1 MIKFQKNSLNLPF
14 SKLRLIQTL
23 FSTISMAKKAKELS
37 VEDKLRTLYD
47 LQIIDRR
54 IDEIRAMRGELP
66 LEVEDLEN
74 EVAGMETRMEKVNH
88 EIADLEVDI
97 KEKQLLI
104 KESQEKMAKYSKDQ
118 EQVRNNREFEA
129 IAKEIEYQE
138 LEIQLAE
145 KRILEYSARI
155 EAKKEANEASAEKLN
170 DRKTHLSHKVS
181 ELDSI
186 MAETQKE
193 EELLLGKSEEY
204 KQIVEVRLVQA
215 YDRIR
220 SATKNK
226 LAVVSV
232 ERGASAGSFFVIPP
246 QRQMELAQRKKIM
259 IDEHSGR
266 ILVDP
271 VLAQEE
277 EDKMDEMIASWLK

>member
-1 MIKFQKNSLNLPF
+1 
-14 SKLRLIQTL
+14 
-23 FSTISMAKKAKELS
+23 MAKKAKEIS
-37 VEDKLRTLYD
+37 VEDKLRALYD

-66 LEVEDLEN
+66 LEVEDLES
-74 EVAGMETRMEKVNH
+74 EVAGLETRMEKVNN
-88 EIADLEVDI
+88 EIADLEQDI
-97 KEKQLLI
+97 KDKLLLI
-104 KESQEKMAKYSKDQ
+104 KESEEKMAKYAKDQ

-145 KRILEYSARI
+145 KRIKEFNARI
-155 EAKKEANEASAEKLN
+155 DSKKEVNAEAGERLAE
-170 DRKTHLSHKVS
+170 RKQHLEHKVA

-186 MAETQKE
+186 MSETQKE
-193 EELLLGKSEEY
+193 EGMLLAKSEET
-204 KQIVEVRLVQA
+204 KGTIVRLVEA

-271 VLAQEE
+271 LLAQEE
-277 EDKMDEMIASWLK
+277 EEKMQQMIAGWLK

>member
-1 MIKFQKNSLNLPF
+1 
-14 SKLRLIQTL
+14 
-23 FSTISMAKKAKELS
+23 MAKKAKELS
-37 VEDKLRTLYD
+37 VEDKLRALYD

-54 IDEIRAMRGELP
+54 VDEIRAMRGELP

-97 KEKQLLI
+97 KEKQLMI
-104 KESQEKMAKYSKDQ
+104 KECQEKMAKYAKDQ

-145 KRILEYSARI
+145 KRIREFSARI
-155 EAKKEANEASAEKLN
+155 EAKRESNGSSEERLTE
-170 DRKTHLSHKVS
+170 RKTHLEHKVA

-193 EELLLGKSEEY
+193 EEMLLAKSEEY
-204 KQIVEVRLVQA
+204 KGMIEDRLVKA

-271 VLAQEE
+271 LLASEE
-277 EDKMDEMIASWLK
+277 EAKMDEMIAGWLK

>member
-1 MIKFQKNSLNLPF
+1 
-14 SKLRLIQTL
+14 
-23 FSTISMAKKAKELS
+23 MAKKAKELS

-88 EIADLEVDI
+88 EIADLEVDV

-155 EAKKEANEASAEKLN
+155 DAKKEANEASTEKLH

-181 ELDSI
+181 ELDNI

-193 EELLLGKSEEY
+193 EELLLSKSEEY

-277 EDKMDEMIASWLK
+277 EDKMDAMIASWLK

>member
-1 MIKFQKNSLNLPF
+1 
-14 SKLRLIQTL
+14 
-23 FSTISMAKKAKELS
+23 MAKKAKELS
-37 VEDKLRTLYD
+37 VEDKLRALYD

-54 IDEIRAMRGELP
+54 VDEIRAMRGELP

-74 EVAGMETRMEKVNH
+74 EVAGLETRMEKVNH

-97 KEKQLLI
+97 KEKQMMI
-104 KESQEKMAKYSKDQ
+104 KDCQEKMAKYAKDQ

-145 KRILEYSARI
+145 KRIREFSARI
-155 EAKKEANEASAEKLN
+155 EAKKETNAASEERLAQ
-170 DRKTHLSHKVS
+170 RKEHLSHKVA

-186 MAETQKE
+186 MQETQKE
-193 EELLLGKSEEY
+193 EEMLIAKSEET
-204 KQIVEVRLVQA
+204 KKTIEARLVKA

-271 VLAQEE
+271 VLAAEE
-277 EDKMDEMIASWLK
+277 EEKMDKMIAGWLK

>member
-1 MIKFQKNSLNLPF
+1 
-14 SKLRLIQTL
+14 
-23 FSTISMAKKAKELS
+23 MAKKANELS
-37 VEDKLRTLYD
+37 VEDKLRALYD

-74 EVAGMETRMEKVNH
+74 EVAGLETRMEKVNH

-97 KEKQLLI
+97 KEKQQLI
-104 KESQEKMAKYSKDQ
+104 KDSQEKIAKYTKDQ

-145 KRILEYSARI
+145 KRIREFSAKI
-155 EAKKEANEASAEKLN
+155 ESKKEINAKSAEKLEE
-170 DRKTHLSHKVS
+170 RKTHLGHKVS

-186 MAETQKE
+186 LAETQKE
-193 EELLLGKSEEY
+193 EELLLKKSEET
-204 KQIVEVRLVQA
+204 KAEIEERLVKA

-226 LAVVSV
+226 LAVVSI
-232 ERGASAGSFFVIPP
+232 ERGASAGSYFIIPP

-271 VLAQEE
+271 LLAREE
-277 EDKMDEMIASWLK
+277 EEKMEAMIADWLK

>member
-1 MIKFQKNSLNLPF
+1 MPF

-74 EVAGMETRMEKVNH
+74 EVAGMETRMEKVNL
-88 EIADLEVDI
+88 EIANLEVDI
-97 KEKQLLI
+97 REKQNLI

-145 KRILEYSARI
+145 KRILEYTARI
-155 EAKKEANEASAEKLN
+155 EAKREANEESTEKLN

-181 ELDSI
+181 ELDTI

-193 EELLLGKSEEY
+193 EELLLSKSEEY
-204 KQIVEVRLVQA
+204 KQVVELRLVQA
-215 YDRIR
+215 YNRIR

-277 EDKMDEMIASWLK
+277 EDKMDAMIDSWLK

>member
-1 MIKFQKNSLNLPF
+1 
-14 SKLRLIQTL
+14 
-23 FSTISMAKKAKELS
+23 MAKKAKELS
-37 VEDKLRTLYD
+37 VEDKLRALYD

-74 EVAGMETRMEKVNH
+74 EVAGLETRMEKVNH

-97 KEKQLLI
+97 KEKQLMI
-104 KESQEKMAKYSKDQ
+104 KDCQEKMAKYAKDQ

-145 KRILEYSARI
+145 KRIREYGARI
-155 EAKKEANEASAEKLN
+155 EAKKETNANSEGRLEE
-170 DRKTHLSHKVS
+170 RKKHLSHKVA

-186 MAETQKE
+186 MKETEKE
-193 EELLLGKSEEY
+193 EGLLIEKSIETKGTIEE
-204 KQIVEVRLVQA
+204 RLVKA

-232 ERGASAGSFFVIPP
+232 ERGASGGSFFVIPP

-271 VLAQEE
+271 VLAAEE
-277 EDKMDEMIASWLK
+277 EEKMDNMIAGWLK

>member
-1 MIKFQKNSLNLPF
+1 
-14 SKLRLIQTL
+14 
-23 FSTISMAKKAKELS
+23 
-37 VEDKLRTLYD
+37 
-47 LQIIDRR
+47 
-54 IDEIRAMRGELP
+54 
-66 LEVEDLEN
+66 
-74 EVAGMETRMEKVNH
+74 
-88 EIADLEVDI
+88 
-97 KEKQLLI
+97 
-104 KESQEKMAKYSKDQ
+104 MAKYAKDQ

-145 KRILEYSARI
+145 KRIKEFNARI
-155 EAKKEANEASAEKLN
+155 DSKKEVNAEAGERFAE
-170 DRKTHLSHKVS
+170 RKQHLDHKVA

-186 MAETQKE
+186 MSETQKE
-193 EELLLGKSEEY
+193 EEMLLAKSEET
-204 KQIVEVRLVQA
+204 KGTIESRLAEA

-220 SATKNK
+220 TATKNK

-271 VLAQEE
+271 LLAQEE
-277 EDKMDEMIASWLK
+277 EEKMQRMIAGWLK

>member
-1 MIKFQKNSLNLPF
+1 
-14 SKLRLIQTL
+14 
-23 FSTISMAKKAKELS
+23 MAKKAKELS
-37 VEDKLRTLYD
+37 VEDKLRALYD

-54 IDEIRAMRGELP
+54 VDEIRAMRGELP

-74 EVAGMETRMEKVNH
+74 EVAGMETRKEKVNN

-97 KEKQLLI
+97 KDKNLLI
-104 KESQEKMAKYSKDQ
+104 KESQEKMAKYAKDQ
-118 EQVRNNREFEA
+118 EQVRNNREFQA

-145 KRILEYSARI
+145 KRIREFSARI
-155 EAKKEANEASAEKLN
+155 EAKQETNESSIEKLN
-170 DRKTHLSHKVS
+170 ERKSHLEHKVN

-193 EELLLGKSEEY
+193 EEMLLSKSEEY
-204 KQIVEVRLVQA
+204 KGMIENRLVQA

-271 VLAQEE
+271 LLAQEE
-277 EDKMDEMIASWLK
+277 EEKMDKMISGWLK

>member
-1 MIKFQKNSLNLPF
+1 
-14 SKLRLIQTL
+14 
-23 FSTISMAKKAKELS
+23 MAKKAKEIS
-37 VEDKLRTLYD
+37 VEDKLRALYD

-66 LEVEDLEN
+66 LEVEDLES
-74 EVAGMETRMEKVNH
+74 EVAGLETRMEKVNN
-88 EIADLEVDI
+88 EIADLDQDI
-97 KEKQLLI
+97 KDKLLLI
-104 KESQEKMAKYSKDQ
+104 KESEEKKAKYAKDQ
-118 EQVRNNREFEA
+118 DQVRNNREFEA
-129 IAKEIEYQE
+129 VAKEIEYQE

-145 KRILEYSARI
+145 KRIKEFSARI
-155 EAKKEANEASAEKLN
+155 DAKKEVNAG
-170 DRKTHLSHKVS
+170 T
-181 ELDSI
+181 I
-186 MAETQKE
+186 ET
-193 EELLLGKSEEY
+193 
-204 KQIVEVRLVQA
+204 RLVEA

-271 VLAQEE
+271 LLAQEE
-277 EDKMDEMIASWLK
+277 EEKMQQMIAGWLK

>member
-1 MIKFQKNSLNLPF
+1 
-14 SKLRLIQTL
+14 
-23 FSTISMAKKAKELS
+23 MAKKAKEFD
-37 VEDKLRTLYD
+37 VEDKLKTLYD

-74 EVAGMETRMEKVNH
+74 EGGGMETRMEKVNH

-104 KESQEKMAKYSKDQ
+104 EESKRKMAKYSKDQ

-155 EAKKEANEASAEKLN
+155 DAKK
-170 DRKTHLSHKVS
+170 
-181 ELDSI
+181 
-186 MAETQKE
+186 
-193 EELLLGKSEEY
+193 
-204 KQIVEVRLVQA
+204 RL
-215 YDRIR
+215 
-220 SATKNK
+220 TK
-226 LAVVSV
+226 
-232 ERGASAGSFFVIPP
+232 R
-246 QRQMELAQRKKIM
+246 AQRY
-259 IDEHSGR
+259 
-266 ILVDP
+266 
-271 VLAQEE
+271 
-277 EDKMDEMIASWLK
+277 

>member
-1 MIKFQKNSLNLPF
+1 
-14 SKLRLIQTL
+14 
-23 FSTISMAKKAKELS
+23 MAKKAKELS
-37 VEDKLRTLYD
+37 VEDKLRALYD

-54 IDEIRAMRGELP
+54 VDEIRAMRGELP

-74 EVAGMETRMEKVNH
+74 EVAGMETRMEKVNN

-104 KESQEKMAKYSKDQ
+104 KESQEKMAKYAKDQ

-138 LEIQLAE
+138 LEIELAD
-145 KRILEYSARI
+145 KRIKEYSAKI
-155 EAKKEANEASAEKLN
+155 ESKKEVNGASEEKFTE
-170 DRKTHLSHKVS
+170 RKDHLKHKVS

-193 EELLLGKSEEY
+193 EDLLLAKSDETKATIEE
-204 KQIVEVRLVQA
+204 RLVKA

-271 VLAQEE
+271 LLAQEE
-277 EDKMDEMIASWLK
+277 EEKMSLIK

>member
-1 MIKFQKNSLNLPF
+1 
-14 SKLRLIQTL
+14 
-23 FSTISMAKKAKELS
+23 MAKKAKELS
-37 VEDKLRTLYD
+37 VEDKLRALYD

-54 IDEIRAMRGELP
+54 VDEIRSMRGELP
-66 LEVEDLEN
+66 LEVEDLIS
-74 EVAGMETRMEKVNH
+74 EVAGLETRMDKVNH
-88 EIADLEVDI
+88 EVSDLETDI
-97 KEKQLLI
+97 KEKHQMI
-104 KESQEKMAKYSKDQ
+104 KDCQEKMAKYVKDQ

-145 KRILEYSARI
+145 KRIREFSARI
-155 EAKKEANEASAEKLN
+155 DSKREVNSSSVERLEE
-170 DRKTHLSHKVS
+170 RKTHLTHKVA

-186 MAETQKE
+186 MSETAKE
-193 EELLLGKSEEY
+193 EEMLLAKSVEY
-204 KQIVEVRLVQA
+204 KESIEDRLVKA

-220 SATKNK
+220 LATKNK

-271 VLAQEE
+271 LLAAEQEE
-277 EDKMDEMIASWLK
+277 KMDSMIAAWLK

>member
-1 MIKFQKNSLNLPF
+1 MPATDI
-14 SKLRLIQTL
+14 
-23 FSTISMAKKAKELS
+23 S
-37 VEDKLRTLYD
+37 VEDKLRALYD

-54 IDEIRAMRGELP
+54 IDEIRALRGELP

-74 EVAGMETRMEKVNH
+74 EVAGLETRMEKVNH
-88 EIADLEVDI
+88 EIADLQVDI
-97 KEKQLLI
+97 NEKQLLI
-104 KESQEKMAKYSKDQ
+104 KECNDKIAKYQKDQ

-145 KRILEYSARI
+145 KRIREFSAQIDAKQEINAKSQERLE
-155 EAKKEANEASAEKLN
+155 E
-170 DRKTHLSHKVS
+170 RKNHLGHKQA
-181 ELDSI
+181 ELDGI
-186 MAETQKE
+186 LQETQRE
-193 EELLLGKSEEY
+193 EQLLEQKSIDTKALIEP
-204 KQIVEVRLVQA
+204 RLVAA

-220 SATKNK
+220 NNTKNG
-226 LAVVSV
+226 LAVVSI
-232 ERGASAGSFFVIPP
+232 ERGASAGSYFVIPP

-271 VLAQEE
+271 MLAAEQEE
-277 EDKMDEMIASWLK
+277 KMQTLIQGWLK